1 MSKLLGSGGFACVF
15 YPGITCQGKVDEN
28 TNFVTKI
35 QRDDKSSNSEREIEI
50 GQDIMNIPNFS
61 FYFAPVTNSCSIN
74 LNTINDNQ
82 ESVLDQCKLIKSLDQ
97 NYIALRIPY
106 VDKDNFFTFLTNT
119 DNAIFSFATMM
130 ETMKYLLSSIHKLI
144 QARLVQFDLKGENI
158 VFKKDLSI
166 PIIIDFGISIQI
178 DEVTSENLSEYFYTY
193 APDYYIWPIDV
204 HLLCYLA
211 SVKNIL
217 QKEDIKKICDECITN
232 NIIFQTFS
240 ESFITDYKEKA
251 YEYYLQYAGKSRS
264 FTLKELLKGWNTWDL
279 YSYGILGLRLANY
292 LFLKTIPNN
301 PIMEKF
307 IQIHLYN
314 IHYNPSK
321 RYSINKNIKQFNK
334 LHYKEGNRHRLIE
347 LIKSINYSPTKLKQT
362 IQKDSL
368 NYNPK

>member
-1 MSKLLGSGGFACVF
+1 MLLLYENGSPPA
-15 YPGITCQGKVDEN
+15 Q
-28 TNFVTKI
+28 TKI
-35 QRDDKSSNSEREIEI
+35 IS
-50 GQDIMNIPNFS
+50 NFS

-106 VDKDNFFTFLTNT
+106 VDKDNFFTFITNT

-178 DEVTSENLSEYFYTY
+178 DEVTSDNLSEYFYTY

-211 SVKNIL
+211 SIKNNL
-217 QKEDIKKICDECITN
+217 QKEDIKKICDVKPASFSPRPKIDSSLLFFSPKKNFYKIKNPQNLEKITR
-232 NIIFQTFS
+232 IFFNHRR
-240 ESFITDYKEKA
+240 KM
-251 YEYYLQYAGKSRS
+251 
-264 FTLKELLKGWNTWDL
+264 LKKPFNQIFNGDQR
-279 YSYGILGLRLANY
+279 IL
-292 LFLKTIPNN
+292 
-301 PIMEKF
+301 
-307 IQIHLYN
+307 
-314 IHYNPSK
+314 
-321 RYSINKNIKQFNK
+321 
-334 LHYKEGNRHRLIE
+334 
-347 LIKSINYSPTKLKQT
+347 TKLN
-362 IQKDSL
+362 INL
-368 NYNPK
+368 NLRPQNLDFNTYYQLTDEYENLGD